1 MNEELNYAEMLEIP
15 VETVT
20 VSRKEKRKRGHEP
33 DLQEQLV
40 AQVNDRMEEEQ
51 SDPMYAES
59 TPIAREAKPKFK
71 IRNARRIL
79 VGEFIAVCAL
89 CAIIF
94 ITNLLMPTSAINTFV
109 RGLFNGSSSS
119 SADNRGPEQFT
130 LSSVVNP
137 YSDVALAVSDSGV
150 LTFQADCSVY
160 APCPGTLAAVNGDES
175 TGYTLEVRHSDK
187 FSTIMSG
194 LNAVYLKEG
203 ERVYSNV
210 PLAHSNGDGEVR
222 VMFYSEGAILTS
234 YSVVDGGLA
243 WI

>member
-20 VSRKEKRKRGHEP
+20 VSRKEKRKRTREP

-51 SDPMYAES
+51 SDPLYAES
-59 TPIAREAKPKFK
+59 TPIEREAKKKRK
-71 IRNARRIL
+71 IFGTRRIL
-79 VGEFIAVCAL
+79 IGEFIAVCAL

-94 ITNLLMPTSAINTFV
+94 LTNLLMPASAINTFV
-109 RGLFNGSSSS
+109 RGLFNSNSASV
-119 SADNRGPEQFT
+119 ADNRGPEEFA

-137 YSDVALAVSDSGV
+137 YSDIALAVSDSGV
-150 LTFQADCSVY
+150 LTFRADCAVY
-160 APCPGTLAAVNGDES
+160 APCSGTLAAVNGDE
-175 TGYTLEVRHSDK
+175 TAGYTLEVRHSDK

-194 LNAVYLKEG
+194 LNAVYVKAG
-203 ERVYSNV
+203 EKVYSNV
-210 PLAHSNGDGEVR
+210 PLAHSDGQSDVR
-222 VMFYSEGAILTS
+222 VMFYSEGSILTS

-243 WI
+243 WV